1 MGKVVELRMK
11 SPDGS
16 RGGGILIT
24 AIITCKFI
32 IRNSMNKLPNAVLTS
47 WNKIR

>member
-1 MGKVVELRMK
+1 MGKVVGLRMK

-16 RGGGILIT
+16 RGGILIT